1 MKAVDYG
8 SVSNFIPIVKE
19 FYQECEAVQSR
30 SEQEVMAWRGEKEV
44 LVQGPANFKPI
55 LQFMEA
61 GIPEYLMSTIS
72 AAGYQTPTTI
82 QSQSWPIGKFFSN
95 LLMKNPLFSALWSRH
110 ARNRSYR
117 FG

>member
-19 FYQECEAVQSR
+19 FYQECEAVQNR
-30 SEQEVMAWRGEKEV
+30 TEQEVMAWRAEKEV
-44 LVQGPANFKPI
+44 AVQGPANFKPI

-61 GIPEYLMSTIS
+61 GIPDYLMGTVT
-72 AAGYQTPTTI
+72 AAGYVTPTTI
-82 QSQSWPIGKFFSN
+82 QSQSWPIGKFFPDRFSEI
-95 LLMKNPLFSALWSRH
+95 PFSALWRRH
-110 ARNRSYR
+110 ARNRPNW